1 MNPLTRKIEFYK
13 ELEAQELEAGKK
25 KEEEYALKNPVPTK
39 EEIVSHVEKFARET
53 EIAKFR
59 HLLKRTEDGS
69 NVEKPNPKEWEAE
82 MTEANITAG
91 VQFQKKFDE
100 ILKPVL
106 LKQGFHIIIASSF
119 RNKEHN
125 AKVGG
130 AEFSAHLVD
139 FAIDLQDTKDLKIS
153 NFLLKNPDLVKKSKL
168 RFIIFYPNQQ
178 LIVHI
183 QNRHFENG
191 NNWILEKRTD
201 KFLL

>member
-1 MNPLTRKIEFYK
+1 M
-13 ELEAQELEAGKK
+13 
-25 KEEEYALKNPVPTK
+25 
-39 EEIVSHVEKFARET
+39 
-53 EIAKFR
+53 
-59 HLLKRTEDGS
+59 
-69 NVEKPNPKEWEAE
+69 
-82 MTEANITAG
+82 
-91 VQFQKKFDE
+91 QK
-100 ILKPVL
+100 L
-106 LKQGFHIIIASSF
+106 
-119 RNKEHN
+119 
-125 AKVGG
+125 GG

-183 QNRHFENG
+183 QNRHFKNG